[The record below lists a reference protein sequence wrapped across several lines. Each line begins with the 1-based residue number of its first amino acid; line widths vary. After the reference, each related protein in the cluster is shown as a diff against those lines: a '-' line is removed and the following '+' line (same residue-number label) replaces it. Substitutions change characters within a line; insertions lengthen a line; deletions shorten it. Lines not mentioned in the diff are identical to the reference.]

1 MDTSN
6 VSFFGAF
13 IAGLFSFLSPCVLPL
28 IPSFITYITGLSF
41 SEIQAEHPTHEVRKQ
56 TIFHT
61 LLFIA
66 GFTFVFVLLG
76 ASATFIGGFLQEH
89 MDIIRKVGGV
99 LIIIFGVHVTGLVP
113 INLLLGE
120 KRVTVHRKPAGYLGS
135 FVVGVAFA
143 AGWTPCIGP
152 ILASILMVAATEGT
166 VSRGVLLLFIYSM
179 GLAIPFFLSSLA
191 MHQFL
196 TVFNRFKKHIRIF
209 EIVTGVFLIIVG
221 IMIFSNYLSV
231 LSRFSMQWFGG
242 E

>member
-56 TIFHT
+56 TILHT

-231 LSRFSMQWFGG
+231 LSRFSMQLFGG

>member
-76 ASATFIGGFLQEH
+76 ASATFIGGFLQDH
-89 MDIIRKVGGV
+89 MDTIRKVGGV